1 MADSQRTQALIG
13 VPLDRATLA
22 YRTLAQA
29 ARVVPSPVAQ
39 ALVGAAAN
47 LAPALTA
54 DRRLL
59 MERNLQRAG
68 IDEDWPAMERK
79 VRRAFAGYGRYWA
92 ESFRLPTLSPDEID
106 AGMSYVGYGHIR
118 RSIERG
124 VGPIVVL
131 PHLGGWEWAAFW
143 LTQVAG
149 HRVTAVVE
157 RLEPPELFEFFADFR
172 RSLGMNVVPLGPT
185 AGREVIDGIRRGD
198 VICLVSDRD
207 LDGNGVEVE
216 FFGER
221 TTLPAGPATLAFRTG
236 APLLPSAIFF
246 SPPGSS
252 GHLAVVEA
260 PIAVERHGRLRD
272 DIARVTQDVA
282 DRLERLVR
290 AAPEQWHLMQPN
302 WPSDHAVLGSG
313 DDRPAGTVAP
323 CASGS
328 SAPTA

>member
-1 MADSQRTQALIG
+1 M
-13 VPLDRATLA
+13 DRATLA
-22 YRTLAQA
+22 YRALALA
-29 ARVVPSPVAQ
+29 ARVVPPPVAHT
-39 ALVGAAAN
+39 LVGGAAAV
-47 LAPALTA
+47 APRVTP
-54 DRRLL
+54 DRRLV
-59 MERNLQRAG
+59 MERNLRRAG
-68 IDEDWPAMERK
+68 ADDDPAGLRRS
-79 VRRAFAGYGRYWA
+79 VRRAFAGYGRYWV
-92 ESFRLPTLSPDEID
+92 ESFRLPTLTPEQID
-106 AGMSYVGYGHIR
+106 AGLSYVGYAHIR
-118 RSIERG
+118 RSIEQG

-157 RLEPPELFEFFADFR
+157 RLDPPELFDFFAEFR

-185 AGREVIDGIRRGD
+185 AGREVIEGIRRGD
-198 VICLVSDRD
+198 VICLVTDRD
-207 LDGNGVEVE
+207 LDGKGVAVE
-216 FFGER
+216 FFGET

-246 SPPGSS
+246 APPGTS
-252 GHLAVVEA
+252 GHLAVVEEA
-260 PIAVERHGRLRD
+260 IPVERHGSLRE

-282 DRLERLVR
+282 RRLELLVR

-302 WPSDHAVLGSG
+302 WPSDHEALGS
-313 DDRPAGTVAP
+313 DADRRTGTVAP